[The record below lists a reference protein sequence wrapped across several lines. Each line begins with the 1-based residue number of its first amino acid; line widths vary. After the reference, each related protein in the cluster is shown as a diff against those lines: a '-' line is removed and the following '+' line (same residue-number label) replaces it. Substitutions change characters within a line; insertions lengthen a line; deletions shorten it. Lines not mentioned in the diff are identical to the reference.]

1 MNLLNAAIS
10 IAASGDNTVI
20 AAPGATTCIR
30 IHRLT
35 LCNAVATAQSFV
47 VKDGASSSL
56 TGAMALPT
64 SVGGL
69 TELLEG
75 EDAPVFILS
84 QNNAFIINL
93 TAATSV
99 TGFVQYTL
107 G

>member
-1 MNLLNAAIS
+1 MNLQTAAIS
-10 IAASGDNTVI
+10 IAAAGDNTVI

-30 IHRLT
+30 IWKIVVS
-35 LCNAVATAQSFV
+35 NGVATAQSFLI
-47 VKDGASSSL
+47 KDGASTNLS
-56 TGAMALPT
+56 GAIALPT

-69 TELLEG
+69 TTLGGGNDPEF
-75 EDAPVFILS
+75 VLS

-99 TGFVQYTL
+99 TGYVKYTL